1 MNLHNYRFL
10 LSERTTLENLVA
22 QSSPGNVIGRL
33 SLESRLRR
41 VEEELVEYEGYD
53 YTVTSA
59 RLAFRGKPIVDNRGI
74 RANFGPDAV
83 KAFAEAVTTVGA
95 GRRGS
100 LASSGPIPHQE
111 DYQLLITGTTSGS
124 FVFFLEDASQQT
136 PLLGHSTD
144 VGYAIEKVKD
154 ILEASI
160 GTDEDLTEAIA
171 DIDKRSLSAI
181 RAFLQAMADGGAT
194 CALEYKGAEFGFTD
208 TAQVRRSEARLD
220 DENIRED
227 QVILIGEFQGFL
239 PNSRRAEFRIAHT
252 DASFL
257 SEVIG
262 TVVTG
267 RVDPTVVANVSIN
280 DILLSQV
287 SIGVRTR
294 RVGQGRPRY
303 TITSCAVV
311 A

>member
-10 LSERTTLENLVA
+10 LSERTTLENLIA

-53 YTVTSA
+53 YSITSA
-59 RLAFRGKPIVDNRGI
+59 HLAFRGKPVVDDRGI
-74 RANFGPDAV
+74 RADFATAAV

-95 GRRGS
+95 GRHS
-100 LASSGPIPHQE
+100 LLASTGRIPRQE
-111 DYQLLITGTTSGS
+111 DYQLLITGTAPGS
-124 FVFFLEDASQQT
+124 FVFLLEDASDQ
-136 PLLGHSTD
+136 PALPGHHTD
-144 VGYAIEKVKD
+144 VGYAIEMVKD

-160 GTDEDLTEAIA
+160 GTDEHLTEAIG

-181 RAFLQAMADGGAT
+181 RAFLQAMADSGAT

-208 TAQVRRSEARLD
+208 PAQVQRSEARLG

-267 RVDPTVVANVSIN
+267 RVDPTVVTNVSIN
-280 DILLSQV
+280 DILLNQV

-303 TITSCAVV
+303 TITSCDW
-311 A
+311 